1 MTTNNSFGRDD
12 GGRPAVLMAAYTNYL
27 RDPRVRRE
35 ADALTSAGYRVVM
48 LASQQAGQP
57 KRQVVDGVEVISLR
71 SLGHQKTSMAL
82 YIADYLL
89 FFGLLAVHLL
99 RHPRTYALIHINNMP
114 DFLVFAT
121 VLQRVLGTP
130 IIHDIHDLMPELF
143 EEKFAR
149 GQSHWIVRLLKVQER
164 WAGCFASAVMT
175 VEARLVDILSE
186 RGIRR
191 EKIHVLMNLPDE
203 TIFTERVPPRKEQD
217 DPFVIV
223 YHGTLARRL
232 GLDIAVRAVVELRES
247 IPRLELRIIGAGEE
261 RQSLIDLTIEL
272 GLADVVK
279 FSDGYVPVTMIPS
292 MICDADVG
300 VIPLRISSGT
310 DIMLPTKLL
319 EYVSMG
325 IPCVV
330 PRTVTIGRYFDDD
343 MVEFFEA
350 ENISALA
357 TALRRLYDDPLR
369 REQLAREATA
379 RFGRGHRWSTHK
391 RVYLDLVSSM
401 LKSKH

>member
-1 MTTNNSFGRDD
+1 MTANNSHDREGDQ
-12 GGRPAVLMAAYTNYL
+12 PVVLMAAYTNYL

-35 ADALTSAGYRVVM
+35 AEALTSAGYRVVM
-48 LASQQAGQP
+48 LASQQPGQP
-57 KRQVVDGVEVISLR
+57 KRQVVDGIEVISLR
-71 SLGHQKTSMAL
+71 SLGHQKTTMVL

-89 FFGLLAVHLL
+89 FFGLLAAHLL
-99 RHPRTYALIHINNMP
+99 RHHRTYALVHINNMP

-121 VLQRVLGTP
+121 VLQRILGTP
-130 IIHDIHDLMPELF
+130 VIHDVHDLMPELF

-149 GQSHWIVRLLKVQER
+149 GQSHWIVWLLKVQER
-164 WAGCFASAVMT
+164 WAGRFASAVLT
-175 VEARLVDILSE
+175 VEDRLVDILSQ
-186 RGIRR
+186 RGIPR

-203 TIFTERVPPRKEQD
+203 KIFAERDPPRKQQGD
-217 DPFVIV
+217 RFVIV

-232 GLDIAVRAVVELRES
+232 GLDVAVRAVAELRKS
-247 IPRLELRIIGAGEE
+247 IPCLELRIIGAGEE
-261 RQSLIDLTIEL
+261 RQRLIEL
-272 GLADVVK
+272 TDELRLGDVVR
-279 FSDGYVPVTMIPS
+279 FSDGYVPVTKIPAMIE
-292 MICDADVG
+292 DADIG

-350 ENISALA
+350 ENVGALA
-357 TALRRLYDDPLR
+357 SAIRRLYDDPVR
-369 REQLAREATA
+369 RESLAREATA
-379 RFGRGHRWSTHK
+379 RFGRAHRWGTHK
-391 RVYLDLVSSM
+391 QVYLDLVSSL
-401 LKSKH
+401 LKSRH